1 MSEVL
6 TIMGMANTITF
17 TVDEF
22 DAPRITKFSGTGMA
36 GAKISFTLTVEP
48 DGDDASVATV
58 DAEFISQMMVGAIGG
73 AIERASTKEL
83 NESLDKLRLC
93 RLTSINQSE
102 KETRMGSLENRVAIV
117 TGAGRGIGREH
128 ALLLAK
134 EGASVVVNDLGGAN
148 DGSGADVG
156 PAQEVANEIVSAGGN
171 AVANTDNIATW
182 DGAKS
187 LVDRAISEFGGLDV
201 VVNNAGILR
210 DGFIASMDESQWD
223 SVIAVHLK
231 GHFSVL
237 RRAAGYWKEQ
247 SKAGKPVNAA
257 VINTASA
264 SGTFMAN
271 AGQANYGAAKAG
283 IAAITEVA
291 ALELERY
298 GVRVNAIAPVARTR
312 LTLATPGMSAM
323 FAEEV
328 PEGEFDA
335 FSPANIAPVVAY
347 LAAEK
352 CPLTGKVLAVQGG
365 AITLLKGWTSVETV
379 ETDGPWLLDEL
390 PNQLGHWAEQA

>member
-1 MSEVL
+1 
-6 TIMGMANTITF
+6 
-17 TVDEF
+17 
-22 DAPRITKFSGTGMA
+22 
-36 GAKISFTLTVEP
+36 
-48 DGDDASVATV
+48 
-58 DAEFISQMMVGAIGG
+58 
-73 AIERASTKEL
+73 
-83 NESLDKLRLC
+83 
-93 RLTSINQSE
+93 
-102 KETRMGSLENRVAIV
+102 MGSMENRVALV

-134 EGASVVVNDLGGAN
+134 LGAGVVVNDLGGSNEGA
-148 DGSGADVG
+148 GADAG
-156 PAQEVANEIVSAGGN
+156 PAQEVANEIVAAGGK

-182 DGAKS
+182 DGAKN
-187 LVDRAISEFGGLDV
+187 LVEQAIAEFGGLDI

-210 DGFIASMDESQWD
+210 DGFVASMDEGQWD

-231 GHFSVL
+231 GHFAVL
-237 RRAAGYWKEQ
+237 RHAAGYWKAQ
-247 SKAGKPVNAA
+247 SKAGDPVNAA

-264 SGTFMAN
+264 SGTFMPN
-271 AGQANYGAAKAG
+271 AGQSNYGAAKAG

-291 ALELERY
+291 AMELERY

-312 LTLATPGMSAM
+312 LTLATPGMNAM
-323 FAEEV
+323 FLEEI

-347 LAAEK
+347 LADEK

-379 ETDGPWLLDEL
+379 EVDGPWLLDEL
-390 PNQLGHWAEQA
+390 PNQLDKWAEQV